1 MTISTCSFVHKTLQN
16 LHLNTRS
23 ALTFDSNGE
32 LAGTLRAKNL
42 IIFAS
47 LGLTRFSE
55 RRDVKSITKGRCVR
69 MLVGLL
75 SKRFGKI
82 IRIWSLFSVQH
93 GSGGEY
99 FGQTLK
105 LKSNTS
111 HVYKSLLG
119 RLSKQNTFYGE
130 RTQSKTKHRSDEG
143 WQEIRW
149 CRWFSKKWFFTNKQD
164 LNMHRH
170 ESNCKYD
177 IAMFLMMI
185 CWQGFVVLT
194 GKCFCAA
201 WKLIWDFWKTPTFDK
216 ILKCWELLG
225 KALRLAWA
233 SFVIFL
239 YKKVIF
245 QFFLIV
251 KNLALLNKTPP
262 ECPKSSPTSTDA
274 ANRFI
279 RHLACVYLRVDGKSS
294 LGSERSEKLYK
305 LRNICSSRLRM

>member
-23 ALTFDSNGE
+23 ALTFHSNGE
-32 LAGTLRAKNL
+32 FAGTLRSKNL

-82 IRIWSLFSVQH
+82 IRIWSLFSAQH
-93 GSGGEY
+93 GPGGEN

-130 RTQSKTKHRSDEG
+130 RTQV
-143 WQEIRW
+143 
-149 CRWFSKKWFFTNKQD
+149 KQSIARMRGD
-164 LNMHRH
+164 R
-170 ESNCKYD
+170 KYD
-177 IAMFLMMI
+177 DVGGSLKNGFSLINSIWI
-185 CWQGFVVLT
+185 CRDTNLIVNTISQCFWWWYAGRDLLSLPGSAFVRRGSWFRIFGRVQTCKKSL
-194 GKCFCAA
+194 KCFELLDQALVLRFI
-201 WKLIWDFWKTPTFDK
+201 KKIFFILIHNLALFSKTPT
-216 ILKCWELLG
+216 
-225 KALRLAWA
+225 
-233 SFVIFL
+233 
-239 YKKVIF
+239 
-245 QFFLIV
+245 
-251 KNLALLNKTPP
+251 
-262 ECPKSSPTSTDA
+262 ECPKSSPTSSDA

-279 RHLACVYLRVDGKSS
+279 HHLACISVSTESHPLAAREVKNYI
-294 LGSERSEKLYK
+294 
-305 LRNICSSRLRM
+305 N